1 MTAERLLTFAL
12 LIYLVVA
19 TLALFSRDDAR
30 GMAACLER
38 HSATTCNHILNR

>member
-1 MTAERLLTFAL
+1 MNPERILTLTLVAA
-12 LIYLVVA
+12 LVVS

-38 HSATTCNHILNR
+38 HSATTCNRILNR

>member
-1 MTAERLLTFAL
+1 MNGERVLLATLVAA
-12 LIYLVVA
+12 LVVV

-38 HSATTCNHILNR
+38 HSATTCNHILHR